1 MKCGLGCFRWA
12 AKAVKQHGFT
22 NYVVSFTATFDYI
35 YNLNYALISEY
46 PIKKTT
52 VNLHL
57 TFTQH
62 FYTS

>member
-1 MKCGLGCFRWA
+1 MKCGLGCFRRA
-12 AKAVKQHGFT
+12 EKAVKQHGFT
-22 NYVVSFTATFDYI
+22 NYVVSFTATFDY
-35 YNLNYALISEY
+35 NLNNALISEY